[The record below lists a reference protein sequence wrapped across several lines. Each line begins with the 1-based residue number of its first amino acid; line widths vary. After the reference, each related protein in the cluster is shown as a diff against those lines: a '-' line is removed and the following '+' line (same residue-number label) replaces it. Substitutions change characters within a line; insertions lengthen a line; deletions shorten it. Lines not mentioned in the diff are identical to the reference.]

1 MSLPNS
7 WPTETEI
14 INACY
19 FKSLHP
25 RVICCKAVSKEY
37 RMRLHLVCAL
47 LTAPCESRWGC
58 RSYRGVCR
66 SAEDNKATK
75 VCGKGACAKLTV
87 PPRPVSAPRKDAGA
101 PDPQCFRASQYRP
114 AQGRPCTFNSGT
126 LNNIKFTFLLVVP
139 ADNHLFCHTVC
150 QESYRQS
157 SHFFNFHMQSW
168 ERGFMQTQQKNI
180 YTPKVIIIRLISKSD
195 LILITRQ

>member
-66 SAEDNKATK
+66 SAEDNKA
-75 VCGKGACAKLTV
+75 CGKGACAKLTV
-87 PPRPVSAPRKDAGA
+87 PPGPVSGPRKDPGLQI
-101 PDPQCFRASQYRP
+101 PSASEPPSTDQPKEGHVLSKAARWTTLSSLSCLWSLP
-114 AQGRPCTFNSGT
+114 TITFSATQHAKKNLIGKAH
-126 LNNIKFTFLLVVP
+126 IFLTSICKAEKEALCKHSKKIYIP
-139 ADNHLFCHTVC
+139 PKSSSLGLF
-150 QESYRQS
+150 QNQ
-157 SHFFNFHMQSW
+157 
-168 ERGFMQTQQKNI
+168 I
-180 YTPKVIIIRLISKSD
+180 
-195 LILITRQ
+195 